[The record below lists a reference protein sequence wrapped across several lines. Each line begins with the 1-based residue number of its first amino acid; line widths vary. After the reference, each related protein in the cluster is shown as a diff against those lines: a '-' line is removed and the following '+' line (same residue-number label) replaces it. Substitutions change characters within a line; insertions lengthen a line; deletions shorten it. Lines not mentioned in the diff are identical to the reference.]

1 MQLNDICLYAA
12 PQTCMEFTHEEV
24 RKATDSFSSA
34 NLIGEGGFG
43 KVYKGTLRFTT
54 VAIKVQ
60 NPVSKILSIHMHA
73 IFRAC

>member
-43 KVYKGTLRFTT
+43 KVYKGTLRFTA
-54 VAIKVQ
+54 VAIKVL